1 MGWAKRPKIE
11 LRANGDRCRESIEWI
26 ATQMPEIDPLGIES
40 NRWRETEWCISGPH
54 DINAI
59 RELLE
64 FSKWSDLRVVGTGFA
79 IHVTERG

>member
-1 MGWAKRPKIE
+1 MGWAEGPKIE
-11 LRANGDRCRESIEWI
+11 LRANGERCRESIEWI

-59 RELLE
+59 RNCWNPPNGPILE
-64 FSKWSDLRVVGTGFA
+64 W
-79 IHVTERG
+79 